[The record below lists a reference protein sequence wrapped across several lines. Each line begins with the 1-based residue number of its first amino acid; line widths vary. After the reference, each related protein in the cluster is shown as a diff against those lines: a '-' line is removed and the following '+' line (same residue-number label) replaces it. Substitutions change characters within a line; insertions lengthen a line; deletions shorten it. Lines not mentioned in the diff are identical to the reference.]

1 MASTDALATTTKTN
15 DDPPLDDDAV
25 EAAHIAPSTLVTKK
39 PPPQPQKARG
49 ATGCLVMAPP
59 PPRPPPQ
66 KKIVLEEEEY
76 VDELR
81 RIIQRD
87 YFPDGASRDDVA
99 ALDMSLDAFA
109 AKHTSEDNASFE
121 EALERARNAHV
132 RKYWWCYDAER
143 LKAAGL
149 EVPDTSSLNTHL
161 LSDGTRI
168 SDERRL
174 QADAAAADEPMAA
187 DNAQRLLDFAPHEP
201 RNALLFPPAYEGA
214 QQRPVVKA
222 IQRANTRFKEEPRAR
237 ANTTGSYPD
246 LSSVSS
252 ETTSAAADEGL
263 VPMTPRIL
271 PGGDQSPL
279 MTWGA
284 VAATPRILES
294 DDRRQ
299 ELGRALDARAK
310 RRRTAQPAP
319 SPLRAA
325 LDARRASQRR
335 PSSSRPSRSS
345 SARTPGRSPA
355 PPRPR

>member
-1 MASTDALATTTKTN
+1 MASTNALATTTKTS

-25 EAAHIAPSTLVTKK
+25 EAAHIAPSTLATKPK
-39 PPPQPQKARG
+39 PPQPQKARG

-143 LKAAGL
+143 LKAAGI
-149 EVPDTSSLNTHL
+149 EVPDTSSLGTHL

-168 SDERRL
+168 SEERRL
-174 QADAAAADEPMAA
+174 KADAAASDKPMASDA
-187 DNAQRLLDFAPHEP
+187 SQRLLDFAPHEP
-201 RNALLFPPAYEGA
+201 CNALLFPPAYEGA
-214 QQRPVVKA
+214 PSKPVVKA

-237 ANTTGSYPD
+237 AGTAGSYPD

-252 ETTSAAADEGL
+252 ETTSAADEGL

-271 PGGDQSPL
+271 PGGDESPL

-284 VAATPRILES
+284 VAATPRLLER

-310 RRRTAQPAP
+310 RRRTAPPAP
-319 SPLRAA
+319 SPIRAA

-345 SARTPGRSPA
+345 ARTPGRSPR
-355 PPRPR
+355 PPPGR

>member
-25 EAAHIAPSTLVTKK
+25 EAAHIAPSTLATKPK
-39 PPPQPQKARG
+39 PPQPQKTRG

-143 LKAAGL
+143 LKAAG
-149 EVPDTSSLNTHL
+149 VDVADTSSLGTHL

-168 SDERRL
+168 SAERRL
-174 QADAAAADEPMAA
+174 QADHAA
-187 DNAQRLLDFAPHEP
+187 DNAPMASDASRRLLDFAPHEP

-214 QQRPVVKA
+214 QKRPVVKA
-222 IQRANTRFKEEPRAR
+222 IQRANTRFTEEPRAR

-252 ETTSAAADEGL
+252 ETTSPGDEGL
-263 VPMTPRIL
+263 VPMTPRIM
-271 PGGDQSPL
+271 PGAGDQSPL

-310 RRRTAQPAP
+310 RRRTAPPAP

-345 SARTPGRSPA
+345 ARTPGRSPR
-355 PPRPR
+355 PPPGR

>member
-1 MASTDALATTTKTN
+1 MASTDALATTAPAS
-15 DDPPLDDDAV
+15 DDPPMDDDAV

-39 PPPQPQKARG
+39 PAAQPQKARG

-143 LKAAGL
+143 LKAAGVD
-149 EVPDTSSLNTHL
+149 VPDTSSLNTHL

-174 QADAAAADEPMAA
+174 QADAAAADEPMASDA
-187 DNAQRLLDFAPHEP
+187 SQRLLDFAPHEP
-201 RNALLFPPAYEGA
+201 RNSLLFPPAYEA
-214 QQRPVVKA
+214 ASQKPVVKA

-263 VPMTPRIL
+263 VPMTPRIM
-271 PGGDQSPL
+271 PGAGDQSPL

-284 VAATPRILES
+284 VGTPLLLES

-299 ELGRALDARAK
+299 ELGRALDARAR
-310 RRRTAQPAP
+310 RRRTAPPAP

-325 LDARRASQRR
+325 LDARRAASRR
-335 PSSSRPSRSS
+335 PSSSLRPARG

>member
-1 MASTDALATTTKTN
+1 MASTDALATTTKTS
-15 DDPPLDDDAV
+15 DDPPLDDDQV
-25 EAAHIAPSTLVTKK
+25 EAAHIAPSTLATKPK
-39 PPPQPQKARG
+39 PPRPQKTRG

-143 LKAAGL
+143 LKAAGID
-149 EVPDTSSLNTHL
+149 VPDTSSLNTHL

-168 SDERRL
+168 SEQRRL
-174 QADAAAADEPMAA
+174 KADAAAADKPMASDA
-187 DNAQRLLDFAPHEP
+187 SQRLLDFAPHEP

-214 QQRPVVKA
+214 QKRPVVKA

-237 ANTTGSYPD
+237 SGTAGSYPD

-271 PGGDQSPL
+271 PGGNESPL

-284 VAATPRILES
+284 VGTPRLLES

-310 RRRTAQPAP
+310 RRRTAPPAP

-355 PPRPR
+355 PPRPH

>member
-1 MASTDALATTTKTN
+1 MASTNALATTTTPN
-15 DDPPLDDDAV
+15 DDPPLDDDEV
-25 EAAHIAPSTLVTKK
+25 EAAHIAPSTLTKK
-39 PPPQPQKARG
+39 PKSPQPQKTRG

-59 PPRPPPQ
+59 PPRPPAR

-143 LKAAGL
+143 LKAAGID
-149 EVPDTSSLNTHL
+149 VPDTSSLNTHL

-168 SDERRL
+168 SEQRRL
-174 QADAAAADEPMAA
+174 KADAAAADKPMAA
-187 DNAQRLLDFAPHEP
+187 DASRRLLDFAPHEP

-214 QQRPVVKA
+214 QKRPVVKA

-252 ETTSAAADEGL
+252 ETTSPGDEGL

-284 VAATPRILES
+284 VAATPRLLER

-310 RRRTAQPAP
+310 RRRTAPPAP

-325 LDARRASQRR
+325 LDARRASRR
-335 PSSSRPSRSS
+335 PSSSRPSRS

>member
-1 MASTDALATTTKTN
+1 
-15 DDPPLDDDAV
+15 
-25 EAAHIAPSTLVTKK
+25 
-39 PPPQPQKARG
+39 
-49 ATGCLVMAPP
+49 
-59 PPRPPPQ
+59 
-66 KKIVLEEEEY
+66 
-76 VDELR
+76 
-81 RIIQRD
+81 
-87 YFPDGASRDDVA
+87 
-99 ALDMSLDAFA
+99 
-109 AKHTSEDNASFE
+109 
-121 EALERARNAHV
+121 V

-143 LKAAGL
+143 LKAAGI

-168 SDERRL
+168 SAERRL
-174 QADAAAADEPMAA
+174 QADTAADNAPMAA
-187 DNAQRLLDFAPHEP
+187 DNSQRLLEFAPHEP
-201 RNALLFPPAYEGA
+201 RNSLLFPPAYEA
-214 QQRPVVKA
+214 ASQKPVVKA

-252 ETTSAAADEGL
+252 ETTAAADEGL

-271 PGGDQSPL
+271 PGAGDQSPL

-284 VAATPRILES
+284 VAATPRILER

-310 RRRTAQPAP
+310 RRRTAPPAP

-335 PSSSRPSRSS
+335 PSSSLRPARG

>member
-1 MASTDALATTTKTN
+1 MPIRESITVPAPCRACRNSDARGPQKAVRSGRRTRRRARRRRRDAAMASTNALATTTKTS
-15 DDPPLDDDAV
+15 DDPPLDDDQV
-25 EAAHIAPSTLVTKK
+25 EAAHIAPSTLATKPK
-39 PPPQPQKARG
+39 PPRPQKARG

-143 LKAAGL
+143 LKAAGI

-168 SDERRL
+168 SEERRL
-174 QADAAAADEPMAA
+174 KADAAAADKPMASDA
-187 DNAQRLLDFAPHEP
+187 SQRLLDFAPHEP

-214 QQRPVVKA
+214 PSKPVVKA

-237 ANTTGSYPD
+237 SGTAGSYPD

-252 ETTSAAADEGL
+252 ETTSPGDELCGNQP
-263 VPMTPRIL
+263 VCRAHPIIL
-271 PGGDQSPL
+271 H
-279 MTWGA
+279 
-284 VAATPRILES
+284 
-294 DDRRQ
+294 
-299 ELGRALDARAK
+299 
-310 RRRTAQPAP
+310 
-319 SPLRAA
+319 
-325 LDARRASQRR
+325 
-335 PSSSRPSRSS
+335 
-345 SARTPGRSPA
+345 
-355 PPRPR
+355 

>member
-1 MASTDALATTTKTN
+1 MASTDALATTTPAS
-15 DDPPLDDDAV
+15 DDPPMDDDAV

-39 PPPQPQKARG
+39 PPLQTQKTRG

-59 PPRPPPQ
+59 PPRPPAR

-143 LKAAGL
+143 LKAAGI
-149 EVPDTSSLNTHL
+149 EVPDTSSLGTHL

-168 SDERRL
+168 SEERRL
-174 QADAAAADEPMAA
+174 QADAAAADKPMAS
-187 DNAQRLLDFAPHEP
+187 DDSQRLLDFAPHEP

-214 QQRPVVKA
+214 QKRPVVKA
-222 IQRANTRFKEEPRAR
+222 IQRANTRFRPEEPRAR
-237 ANTTGSYPD
+237 SNTTGSYPD

-252 ETTSAAADEGL
+252 ETTSPGDEGL

-284 VAATPRILES
+284 VGTPRLLER

-310 RRRTAQPAP
+310 RRRTAPPAP

-325 LDARRASQRR
+325 LDARK
-335 PSSSRPSRSS
+335 RSS
-345 SARTPGRSPA
+345 VRPARGSARTPARSPA
-355 PPRPR
+355 PPRPH